1 MSFAF
6 FRTRRNVPIMKRLL
20 ALVLCV
26 IMLAGVLSSC
36 TTLEEDDKGAI
47 IDVYLTNEIYDFDP
61 ARGFMDASTSKFL
74 ALVFEGL
81 TRLDENGNW
90 KYALMDDYTVSQDDD
105 EAFKIQITLKESKWS
120 DSVPVQANDFVYAWK
135 RILDPEFKCEAASLL
150 FDIKNA
156 YDVKMGDASVDDFGV
171 AAIETYVLE
180 VSFERKVDLDDFFKK
195 TASLALVPLRES
207 IVATNDNWAKK
218 ASSMITNGPFDVKE
232 LTNGSTIRLERSAYY
247 YRDTTA
253 DGPLDEY
260 VIPYRIITHYDT
272 GDLADQLEAFL
283 SGKIFYLGEIPLDRR
298 VEFAEY
304 ANAYDYPATHT
315 YYFNENNE
323 LFKKAEVRRALS
335 MAVDRNK
342 IAEIVTYASPAT
354 GIVPSMIPD
363 DKGSFRE
370 NGGDL
375 ISTEADLAGAKSL
388 LKSAGVSGGAFTI
401 SIRNDEA
408 DRAVAEYV
416 KSVWEELGFDVNI
429 KTLRYSTD
437 SEDSTIVIDNFYNE
451 YINGKFD
458 VIAVDMTMLTSN
470 AFSALAPFAW
480 TYSGYGV
487 NMEPEAEKDANG
499 NEVYLYEKRTHATG
513 YNNAEYNALF
523 EKYFDTADLAE
534 RAEILHEAEKLLL
547 DDAVV
552 MPLYF
557 MQDSFMFSD
566 VLSSIGSNYYGRT
579 FNDMKMKDYMSYK
592 EDAGSVVESGV
603 KD

>member
-1 MSFAF
+1 
-6 FRTRRNVPIMKRLL
+6 MKRLL
-20 ALVLCV
+20 ALVLCFV
-26 IMLAGVLSSC
+26 MLAGVLSSC
-36 TTLEEDDKGAI
+36 TTLEEDDKGAV

-61 ARGFMDASTSKFL
+61 ARGFTDASASKFL

-81 TRLDENGNW
+81 TRLDVDGNW

-105 EAFKIQITLKESKWS
+105 EAFKIQISLKESKWS

-156 YDVKMGDASVDDFGV
+156 YDVKMGDASIDDFGV

-180 VSFERKVDLDDFFKK
+180 ITFEKKVDLDDFFRK

-232 LTNGSTIRLERSAYY
+232 LTNSTTIRLERSAYY

-260 VIPYRIITHYDT
+260 VIPYRIITHYDI
-272 GDLADQLEAFL
+272 GDLSDQLEAFL
-283 SGKIFYLGEIPLDRR
+283 SGKIFYLGEIPLERR
-298 VEFAEY
+298 AEFAEY

-323 LFKKAEVRRALS
+323 LFAKADVRRALS
-335 MAVDRNK
+335 MAIDRNK
-342 IAEIVTYASPAT
+342 IAEIVTFGKPAT
-354 GIVPSMIPD
+354 GIVPTMISD
-363 DKGSFRE
+363 EKGSFRE

-375 ISTEADLAGAKSL
+375 ISAEADLAGAKSL
-388 LKSAGVSGGAFTI
+388 LKSARVSGGSFTI

-416 KSVWEELGFDVNI
+416 KGVWEELGFDVTI

-437 SEDSTIVIDNFYNE
+437 VEDSTIVIDNFYNE
-451 YINGKFD
+451 YINGNFD
-458 VIAVDMTMLTSN
+458 VIAIDMTMLAAD
-470 AFSALAPFAW
+470 AFSALAPFAG

-499 NEVYLYEKRTHATG
+499 NEIYLYEKRNHVTG
-513 YNNAEYNALF
+513 YNNAEYNELF
-523 EKYFDTADLAE
+523 EKYFETSDLSE
-534 RAEILHEAEKLLL
+534 RSELLHQAEKTLI

-566 VLSSIGSNYYGRT
+566 ILSSIGSNYYGRA

-592 EDAGSVVESGV
+592 DDGASAVAPGNN
-603 KD
+603 D